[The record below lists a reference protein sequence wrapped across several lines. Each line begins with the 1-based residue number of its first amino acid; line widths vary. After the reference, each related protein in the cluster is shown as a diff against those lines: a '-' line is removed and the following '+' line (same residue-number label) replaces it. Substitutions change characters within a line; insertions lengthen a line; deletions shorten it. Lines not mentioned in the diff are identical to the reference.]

1 MAMTFLLHDGFDM
14 RSSPDTTAEAPFWP
28 ETPAQTRKAE
38 VPILRE
44 KLTVPGFDRLI
55 DRPRLHDLLAK
66 SLSNCC
72 ATLVSGR
79 AGTGKSALA
88 ADFAGNYSKV
98 AWYTVES
105 SDVDWEVFAAYFAA
119 AVSSATKRPSL
130 MRLHPNN
137 GGGRSGP
144 AIDSF
149 IIDIFGHAFANQK
162 KPMLIVLDDLHRI
175 FDADW
180 FGDFFNMLIYSL
192 PENTHLLLL
201 CRSKPPAPL
210 WRLRS
215 KQMLNVVDEKL
226 LAFDE
231 EETSRLFENSGL
243 KDSEVSRLQ
252 RDSFG
257 RVSKLIQALP

>member
-1 MAMTFLLHDGFDM
+1 M
-14 RSSPDTTAEAPFWP
+14 RSSPDTTAEASFWP
-28 ETPAQTRKAE
+28 ETPISTRKDE
-38 VPILRE
+38 VLILRE
-44 KLTVPGFDRLI
+44 KLTVPSFDRTI
-55 DRPRLHDLLAK
+55 ERPRLHELLSK

-88 ADFAGNYSKV
+88 AGFAKAYSKV
-98 AWYTVES
+98 AWYTIES
-105 SDVDWEVFAAYFAA
+105 SDVDWEVFAAHFAA
-119 AVSSATKRPSL
+119 AISSAAKRPSL
-130 MRLHPNN
+130 MRLRPENS
-137 GGGRSGP
+137 GGLSGP

-149 IIDIFGHAFANQK
+149 IIDTFGHAFANQK
-162 KPMLIVLDDLHRI
+162 KPMLIVLDNLHRI

-192 PENTHLLLL
+192 PENMHLLLL

-243 KDSEVSRLQ
+243 K
-252 RDSFG
+252 
-257 RVSKLIQALP
+257 A